1 MNTAVPTASHPN
13 PGMQVTTFENPM
25 GIDGFEFVEFAA
37 PAGRGQ
43 ELHEYFR
50 KMGFSAVLK
59 HKQRPITVYR
69 QGDVNFLVNEDPD
82 SFAADFAE
90 KHGPCACGFAIR
102 FKKPGQEVYQTA
114 LGNGAEAIAFKPD
127 SKAVNAP
134 VIKGIGDCMLY
145 LVDRYGSVGS
155 VFDGDYEVIAGA
167 DLHPIGFGLTFIDH
181 LTHNL
186 YFGNMQQWS
195 DYYERLF
202 NFREIRYFD
211 IKGLKTGLVS
221 KAMTAPDGIVRI
233 PLNESSD
240 PKSQINEY
248 LDAYKGEASCCRSS
262 PRTAS
267 ARSSSRSSSAR
278 ATKASAKATSPRCLK
293 ASSATRS
300 AAACCNVHRQRR
312 AMPGGCSPVE
322 PSHARLLSVPASRSR
337 SHHVHRPHRPRL
349 PVRFRQRIRHR
360 GRRRRAAGRAE
371 LAAEGGPRPVC
382 RTAVRHRVHRAARQ
396 QPPQLAVPHP
406 PGGDPRRIHSVRAV
420 AAAV

>member
-1 MNTAVPTASHPN
+1 MSSQPATASHAPN

-37 PAGRGQ
+37 PAGRGA

-50 KMGFSAVLK
+50 KMGFTAVLR
-59 HKQRPITVYR
+59 HKQRAITVYR
-69 QGDVNFLVNEDPD
+69 QGGVNFLVNEEPD
-82 SFAADFAE
+82 SFASDFAG

-102 FKKPGQEVYQTA
+102 FQKPGDEVFQMA
-114 LGNGAEAIAFKPD
+114 LGNGAEAIDFKPD
-127 SKAVNAP
+127 SKAVPAP

-145 LVDRYGSVGS
+145 LVDRYGAAGS
-155 VFDGDYEVIAGA
+155 MFDTDYA
-167 DLHPIGFGLTFIDH
+167 PIDGVDQNPVGFGLTFIDH

-248 LDAYKGEASCCRSS
+248 LDAYKGEGIQHIACF
-262 PRTAS
+262 TENIYDTVEAM
-267 ARSSSRSSSAR
+267 R
-278 ATKASAKATSPRCLK
+278 AQGVEFLDTPETYFEVIDMR
-293 ASSATRS
+293 
-300 AAACCNVHRQRR
+300 V
-312 AMPGGCSPVE
+312 PGHGEDV
-322 PSHARLLSVPASRSR
+322 ARLAKNKILIDADPETK
-337 SHHVHRPHRPRL
+337 
-349 PVRFRQRIRHR
+349 QRKLLQIFTTNCIGPIFFEIIQRKGNEGFGEGNFTALFESIERDQIKR
-360 GRRRRAAGRAE
+360 GV
-371 LAAEGGPRPVC
+371 L
-382 RTAVRHRVHRAARQ
+382 
-396 QPPQLAVPHP
+396 
-406 PGGDPRRIHSVRAV
+406 
-420 AAAV
+420 